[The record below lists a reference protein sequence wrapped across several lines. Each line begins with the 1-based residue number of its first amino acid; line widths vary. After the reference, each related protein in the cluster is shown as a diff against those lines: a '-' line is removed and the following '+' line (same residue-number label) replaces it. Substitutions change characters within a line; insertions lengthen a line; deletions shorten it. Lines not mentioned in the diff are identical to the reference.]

1 MLIQLCKFVILHV
14 RKTLVSAVPMTA
26 SVRTA
31 AKAAVEVTAKMLR
44 ARRRH
49 VTRLVRNNLDGD
61 PYCGASL
68 SGAPFLCHI
77 HGDVMRIVIECRV
90 LIEKSNEFVCVL

>member
-1 MLIQLCKFVILHV
+1 MQLCKFVILHV

-31 AKAAVEVTAKMLR
+31 ARAAVEVTAKIMLR

-49 VTRLVRNNLDGD
+49 ATRLVRNNLDGD

-68 SGAPFLCHI
+68 SGAPFLYHI
-77 HGDVMRIVIECRV
+77 HGDVMRIVIECRI
-90 LIEKSNEFVCVL
+90 LIEKSNGFVCVL

>member
-26 SVRTA
+26 SVR
-31 AKAAVEVTAKMLR
+31 AAVEVTAKMLH
-44 ARRRH
+44 ARSRY
-49 VTRLVRNNLDGD
+49 VTRLVRNNLDSD

-77 HGDVMRIVIECRV
+77 HGDIVRIVIECRV
-90 LIEKSNEFVCVL
+90 LIEKSNGFVCML

>member
-1 MLIQLCKFVILHV
+1 MQLCKFVILHV

-26 SVRTA
+26 SVRMA
-31 AKAAVEVTAKMLR
+31 ARAVVKVTAKMLR

-49 VTRLVRNNLDGD
+49 ATRLVKNNLDGD

-77 HGDVMRIVIECRV
+77 HGDAMRIVIECRV
-90 LIEKSNEFVCVL
+90 LIEKSNGFICML